1 MSRHFIMLNPG
12 TKRTRVHSAGDCP
25 DCVELLDSA
34 SSPEGHT
41 PSPGDPT
48 CCAYCGC
55 LLVYGPD
62 MELHRMSDDEFEAF
76 DPEARALLMRYH
88 MTFRSAANAMR
99 DSKVKGMVLKIPK
112 HGNQSTNTRR
122 Y

>member
-12 TKRTRVHSAGDCP
+12 TKRTQVHRAGDCP
-25 DCVELLDSA
+25 DCFELLDGA

-55 LLVYGPD
+55 LLVFGSD
-62 MELHRMSDDEFEAF
+62 MELRRMTDDEFEAF
-76 DPEARALLMRYH
+76 APEARATLMRYH
-88 MTFRSAANAMR
+88 TTFRTAANAMR
-99 DSKVKGMVLKIPK
+99 DSRVKGLLLKIPK
-112 HGNQSTNTRR
+112 HGNPQTRR